1 MRKSGVEM
9 NVLIV
14 ADGHY
19 YRTPDGSVYADS
31 VYDYVFYKRYL
42 QAFDHVYAAVRIT
55 EIEEA
60 PRGKKLSSGEGVTF
74 LPLPAYRGPIEYA
87 KKYFSILKCVKRYC
101 REYDC
106 AIFRLPAA
114 TSNIFARIYAKMK
127 KPFAVEIVVD
137 PWENFSPRASG
148 NKLMLWIVRRNWTN
162 IVRTMC
168 AKADGASYVTQNYL
182 QKRYPPKAILK
193 PRSGAFTAA
202 YSSVELADNA
212 FAKPRIWESEQKN
225 FCIAHVSN
233 AFTGYEKGHL
243 TLMRAVKLVRD
254 QGYEVSVRFVG
265 DGPLRKEFEQYAK
278 KMGIADVV
286 EFTGRLANGEEV
298 RKVISS
304 SDLFV
309 LPTLAEGLPRALL
322 EAMAEG
328 MPCLSSPTC
337 GVPEVLGKEFLFD
350 FEDENGF
357 AQGVISFVSSPEK
370 MSLESKRNLE
380 TVKQFASSLLNERR
394 RSFYRN
400 LRQVAEVVAKEQGN

>member
-1 MRKSGVEM
+1 M

-19 YRTPDGSVYADS
+19 YKTPDGKVYADS

-55 EIEEA
+55 ELQEA

-74 LPLPAYRGPIEYA
+74 LPLPAYRGPIEYI
-87 KKYFSILKCVKRYC
+87 KKYFSILKCVKNYC
-101 REYDC
+101 KEFDC

-114 TSNIFARIYAKMK
+114 TANIFSRIYAKTK
-127 KPFAVEIVVD
+127 KPFAIEIVVD

-162 IVRTMC
+162 IVKTMC
-168 AKADGASYVTQNYL
+168 AKADGASYVTKSYL
-182 QKRYPPKAILK
+182 QKRYPPKAVLK
-193 PRSGAFTAA
+193 PSSGAFTAA
-202 YSSVELADNA
+202 YSSVELSDDTFASARVWTDN
-212 FAKPRIWESEQKN
+212 QKK

-243 TLMRAVKLVRD
+243 TLMKAVKIVRD
-254 QGYEVSVRFVG
+254 QGYDVSVRFVG
-265 DGPLRKEFEQYAK
+265 DGPLKEEFEQHANEL
-278 KMGIADVV
+278 GIADFV
-286 EFTGRLANGEEV
+286 EFTGRLANGDEV
-298 RKVISS
+298 RKVIRS

-337 GVPEVLGKEFLFD
+337 GVPEVLDKDFLFD
-350 FEDENGF
+350 FEDEAGF
-357 AQGVISFVSSPEK
+357 AQGIISFISSPER
-370 MSLESKRNLE
+370 MSLESQRNVE
-380 TVKQFASSLLNERR
+380 TAKQFASSLLNERR
-394 RSFYRN
+394 KSFYCS
-400 LRQVAEVVAKEQGN
+400 LRQVAEVAAKGQGI